1 MSLLVYID
9 YLEVAHY
16 LLAKI
21 GLLSVVERTGE
32 YPMKGIIFV
41 KLNQFVDELW
51 GDEFWDELL
60 QVADLPS
67 NGIYTSVATYDDA
80 ELFTLV
86 GLIMEKKS
94 LTAQEAQIA
103 FGQWMFEQLLQ
114 AAPPEAHKFTDV
126 FKFLYG
132 VQNVI
137 HVEVKKLN
145 PEAIL
150 PEFEFLEETPT
161 TLSFHYISPRKLCY
175 FCEGI
180 VQGLAS
186 HTGQQVIVEQTEC
199 EHEGDAR
206 CVMKVTKVV

>member
-1 MSLLVYID
+1 MLVYID

>member
-1 MSLLVYID
+1 LVYID

-21 GLLSVVERTGE
+21 GLLSVMALTGE

-67 NGIYTSVATYDDA
+67 HGIYTSVATYDDA

-86 GLIMEKKS
+86 SLIMEKKS

-199 EHEGDAR
+199 EHEGDER